1 MAIDFANLKNTM
13 KKSTI
18 LCLIVFIIFIMFS
31 FNIKEMAKTHIALE
45 LNKSTIAPG
54 EEFTVTVALGN
65 INVAAYTI
73 LIYYDSSVVECIS
86 DEEEINIL
94 DNRIICTGVSDTGKN
109 KKLDTILQLAFH
121 AKEPGSA
128 VFTALGEFYNEA
140 GERLELDYGEAEITV
155 SARGE
160 SQVAQNGVVENQTM
174 QTGQNVVIGDIIT
187 EEENNVKEEKDNTE
201 ATSKAEDSSNTFLDS
216 LHLNKEGISPDFR
229 KDVTEYYL
237 VVDENTEAIEI
248 IAIPENIN
256 ATVEVQGN
264 NSLQKGENTIEI
276 LVTSANKNSQ
286 RKYKVHITKTN
297 NLDEA
302 NANLETLAVEN
313 DELIPEFQEAQTQY
327 KVSVSNTTEKINLL
341 AIPSNSEAEVT
352 IIGNEN
358 LKEGNNKI
366 EIKVVAPN
374 GTTSKVYVINAY
386 KRTATEEASYQ
397 EQLQNE
403 IVKANEVSHKH
414 NLANEVNPTKTIETK
429 LEEEEQGEEEKTKNN
444 EKNLAE
450 TLISVVGIILAF
462 IVAGIVGIRI
472 KNLY

>member
-1 MAIDFANLKNTM
+1 M
-13 KKSTI
+13 KQEK
-18 LCLIVFIIFIMFS
+18 
-31 FNIKEMAKTHIALE
+31 
-45 LNKSTIAPG
+45 
-54 EEFTVTVALGN
+54 
-65 INVAAYTI
+65 
-73 LIYYDSSVVECIS
+73 
-86 DEEEINIL
+86 
-94 DNRIICTGVSDTGKN
+94 
-109 KKLDTILQLAFH
+109 
-121 AKEPGSA
+121 
-128 VFTALGEFYNEA
+128 
-140 GERLELDYGEAEITV
+140 RLELDYGEAEITV

-160 SQVAQNGVVENQTM
+160 MQAVQTE
-174 QTGQNVVIGDIIT
+174 QG
-187 EEENNVKEEKDNTE
+187 EENSNEAKENNAE
-201 ATSKAEDSSNTFLDS
+201 ATANEADSSNAFLDS
-216 LHLNKEGISPDFR
+216 LHLNKEGISPDFQ
-229 KDVTEYYL
+229 KEVTEYYL

-248 IAIPENIN
+248 IAIPENRN
-256 ATVEVQGN
+256 ATVEIQGN

-276 LVTSANKNSQ
+276 LVTSENKNSQ
-286 RKYKVHITKTN
+286 RKYRVHVTKIN

-313 DELIPEFQEAQTQY
+313 DTLIPEFQEAQTQY
-327 KVSVSNTTEKINLL
+327 TVSVSNTTEKLNLL
-341 AIPSNSEAEVT
+341 AIPSNSEAKVR

-358 LKEGNNKI
+358 LKEGNNNI
-366 EIKVVAPN
+366 EIEVVAPN
-374 GTTSKVYVINAY
+374 GKTSKVYVINAY

>member
-1 MAIDFANLKNTM
+1 MAIDLANLKNTM

-18 LCLIVFIIFIMFS
+18 LCLIVFILFIMFS

-45 LNKSTIAPG
+45 LNKSTIAPE

-65 INVAAYTI
+65 TNVVAYTI
-73 LIYYDSSVVECIS
+73 WIYYDSSVVECVS
-86 DEEEINIL
+86 DEEGINIL

-109 KKLDTILQLAFH
+109 KKLDTILQLTFR
-121 AKEPGSA
+121 AKEEGSA

-160 SQVAQNGVVENQTM
+160 MQAVQTE
-174 QTGQNVVIGDIIT
+174 QG
-187 EEENNVKEEKDNTE
+187 EENSNEAKENNATESTEGKNDAEANTTE
-201 ATSKAEDSSNTFLDS
+201 ADSSNAFLDS
-216 LHLNKEGISPDFR
+216 LHLNKEGISPDFQ
-229 KDVTEYYL
+229 KEVTEYYL

-248 IAIPENIN
+248 IAIPENRN
-256 ATVEVQGN
+256 ATVEIQGN

-276 LVTSANKNSQ
+276 LVTSENKNSQ
-286 RKYKVHITKTN
+286 RKYRVHVTKTN

-313 DELIPEFQEAQTQY
+313 DTLIPEFQEAQTQY
-327 KVSVSNTTEKINLL
+327 TVSVSNTTEKLNLL
-341 AIPSNSEAEVT
+341 AIPSNSEAKVR

-358 LKEGNNKI
+358 LKDGNNNI
-366 EIKVVAPN
+366 EIEVVAPN
-374 GTTSKVYVINAY
+374 GKTSKVYVINAY

>member
-1 MAIDFANLKNTM
+1 MAIDLANLKNTM

-18 LCLIVFIIFIMFS
+18 LCLIVFILFIMFS

-45 LNKSTIAPG
+45 LNKSTIAPE

-65 INVAAYTI
+65 TNVAAYTI
-73 LIYYDSSVVECIS
+73 WIYYDSSVVECVS
-86 DEEEINIL
+86 DEEGINIL

-109 KKLDTILQLAFH
+109 KKLDTILQLTFR
-121 AKEPGSA
+121 AKEAGSA
-128 VFTALGEFYNEA
+128 VFNALGEFYNEA

-160 SQVAQNGVVENQTM
+160 MQAVQTE
-174 QTGQNVVIGDIIT
+174 QG
-187 EEENNVKEEKDNTE
+187 EENSNEAKENNAE
-201 ATSKAEDSSNTFLDS
+201 ATANGADPSNAFLDS
-216 LHLNKEGISPDFR
+216 LHLNKEGISPDFQ
-229 KDVTEYYL
+229 KEVTEYYL
-237 VVDENTEAIEI
+237 VVDENTEALEI
-248 IAIPENIN
+248 IAIPENRN
-256 ATVEVQGN
+256 ATVEIQGN

-276 LVTSANKNSQ
+276 LVTSENKNSQ
-286 RKYKVHITKTN
+286 RKYRVHVTKTN

-313 DELIPEFQEAQTQY
+313 DTLIPEFQEAQTQY
-327 KVSVSNTTEKINLL
+327 TVSVSNTTEKLNLL
-341 AIPSNSEAEVT
+341 AIPSNSEAKVR

-358 LKEGNNKI
+358 LKDGNNNI
-366 EIKVVAPN
+366 EIEVVAPN
-374 GTTSKVYVINAY
+374 GKTSKVYVINAY

>member
-1 MAIDFANLKNTM
+1 M
-13 KKSTI
+13 
-18 LCLIVFIIFIMFS
+18 
-31 FNIKEMAKTHIALE
+31 
-45 LNKSTIAPG
+45 LNA
-54 EEFTVTVALGN
+54 
-65 INVAAYTI
+65 
-73 LIYYDSSVVECIS
+73 
-86 DEEEINIL
+86 
-94 DNRIICTGVSDTGKN
+94 
-109 KKLDTILQLAFH
+109 
-121 AKEPGSA
+121 
-128 VFTALGEFYNEA
+128 
-140 GERLELDYGEAEITV
+140 
-155 SARGE
+155 
-160 SQVAQNGVVENQTM
+160 
-174 QTGQNVVIGDIIT
+174 
-187 EEENNVKEEKDNTE
+187 
-201 ATSKAEDSSNTFLDS
+201 FLDS

-302 NANLETLAVEN
+302 NANLETLALEN

-386 KRTATEEASYQ
+386 KRTATEEARYQ

-403 IVKANEVSHKH
+403 IVKANEVSQQHK
-414 NLANEVNPTKTIETK
+414 LANEVDSIKTIEAK
-429 LEEEEQGEEEKTKNN
+429 LEEEEAREEKINKKDKNF
-444 EKNLAE
+444 AE
-450 TLISVVGIILAF
+450 TLISVVGIILAL
-462 IVAGIVGIRI
+462 IVAGIVGIQI
-472 KNLY
+472 KIQYKKNK

>member
-1 MAIDFANLKNTM
+1 MAIDLANLKNTM

-18 LCLIVFIIFIMFS
+18 LCLIVFILFIMFS

-45 LNKSTIAPG
+45 LNKSTIAPE

-65 INVAAYTI
+65 TNVAAYTTW
-73 LIYYDSSVVECIS
+73 IYYDSSVVECVS
-86 DEEEINIL
+86 DEEGINIL

-109 KKLDTILQLAFH
+109 KKLDTILQLTFR
-121 AKEPGSA
+121 AKEAGSA

-140 GERLELDYGEAEITV
+140 GERLELDYGEVEITV

-160 SQVAQNGVVENQTM
+160 MQAVQTE
-174 QTGQNVVIGDIIT
+174 QG
-187 EEENNVKEEKDNTE
+187 EENSNEAKENNAE
-201 ATSKAEDSSNTFLDS
+201 ATANGADPSNAFLDS
-216 LHLNKEGISPDFR
+216 LHLNKEGISPDFQ
-229 KDVTEYYL
+229 KEVTEYYL
-237 VVDENTEAIEI
+237 VVDENTEALEI
-248 IAIPENIN
+248 IAIPENRN
-256 ATVEVQGN
+256 ATVEIQGN

-276 LVTSANKNSQ
+276 LVTSENKNSQ
-286 RKYKVHITKTN
+286 RKYRVHVTKTN

-313 DELIPEFQEAQTQY
+313 DTLIPEFQEAQTQY
-327 KVSVSNTTEKINLL
+327 TVSVSNTTEKLNLL
-341 AIPSNSEAEVT
+341 AIPSNSEAKVR

-358 LKEGNNKI
+358 LKDGNNNI
-366 EIKVVAPN
+366 EIEVVAPN
-374 GTTSKVYVINAY
+374 GKTSKVYVINAY